1 MGLLQLV
8 MILLAIG
15 AVLWLVESAP
25 FISATMK
32 PIIRWV
38 IVAITLL
45 WLIALFVG
53 DIPLPTL
60 RR

>member
-1 MGLLQLV
+1 MGLLQLI
-8 MILLAIG
+8 MILLGVG
-15 AVLWLVESAP
+15 ALLWLVETAP

-32 PIIRWV
+32 PIIRWL
-38 IVAITLL
+38 IVAIVIL

-53 DIPLPTL
+53 DIPLPI

>member
-1 MGLLQLV
+1 VGLLQLI
-8 MILLAIG
+8 MILLGVG
-15 AVLWLVESAP
+15 ALLWLVETAP

-38 IVAITLL
+38 IVAIVIL
-45 WLIALFVG
+45 WLIDLFVG
-53 DIPLPTL
+53 DITLPI